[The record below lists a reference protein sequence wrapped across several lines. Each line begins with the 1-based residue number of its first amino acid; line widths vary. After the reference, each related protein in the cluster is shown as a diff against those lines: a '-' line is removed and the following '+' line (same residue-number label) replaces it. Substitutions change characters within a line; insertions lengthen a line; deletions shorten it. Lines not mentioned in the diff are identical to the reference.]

1 MADSSVP
8 AMKASI
14 LLPLAA
20 VCVMASAEPIP
31 EILTLSGKT
40 YRQCEIVRVYPDGVA
55 FRHADGA
62 AKVLFE
68 DLSKEWRE
76 RLGYDAAKAAAYR
89 KELADKRAAEREA
102 RARVEEA
109 RFKALAEAAEMART
123 RSLGQEAQARASI
136 QVQGNAIVSPA
147 VPAMPALGAVH
158 DPLAGYGRYERP
170 HAFPYWQGG
179 WGGYPGY
186 GWGWGA
192 SFYTPGWGISVSPV
206 PFCPT
211 PRIFRSTITR

>member
-1 MADSSVP
+1 M
-8 AMKASI
+8 
-14 LLPLAA
+14 AA
-20 VCVMASAEPIP
+20 VVAVPVKEGDLVARGQLLV
-31 EILTLSGKT
+31 EIDPQT
-40 YRQCEIVRVYPDGVA
+40 
-55 FRHADGA
+55 
-62 AKVLFE
+62 AK
-68 DLSKEWRE
+68 
-76 RLGYDAAKAAAYR
+76 
-89 KELADKRAAEREA
+89 
-102 RARVEEA
+102 
-109 RFKALAEAAEMART
+109 
-123 RSLGQEAQARASI
+123 GQEAQARASI